1 MVIGKTHSVT
11 KETFNKQDCQYTNI
25 DACTNSL
32 EMCQTVNIKTVL
44 QSVSLPQEVPYG
56 GKDMVIQ
63 KAVTADKSG
72 TVGVTSYSQLVDKVN
87 RIS

>member
-1 MVIGKTHSVT
+1 
-11 KETFNKQDCQYTNI
+11 
-25 DACTNSL
+25 
-32 EMCQTVNIKTVL
+32 MCQTVNIKAVL
-44 QSVSLPQEVPYG
+44 QSVSVPQAVPYR

-72 TVGVTSYSQLVDKVN
+72 TVGVTCYSKLADKVN

>member
-1 MVIGKTHSVT
+1 MT
-11 KETFNKQDCQYTNI
+11 KETFNKQDYQYTNI

-44 QSVSLPQEVPYG
+44 QSVSLPQEVAYG

-87 RIS
+87 RVS